1 MLVRDMGFL
10 RTVCALVAASAGIFY
25 LTSASSLSSDGRW
38 SLIGV
43 TFVSALLW
51 VLLGGRGV
59 KNDSASRVKTA
70 SNEVE
75 PDDSEDELEST
86 ELSDIPAPVVEEQNL
101 DGVSLRER
109 KLAKIQAANQSE
121 DEESSEEENYVE
133 VEVTVEN
140 VHTADEYV
148 VEVSPESVEDA
159 DIEMTVSNRRVK
171 HQEIRQRIEKRR
183 RNQLAEIR
191 ASTVRMWEQYNEG
204 EDIVALLQN
213 PEHGLNIIDEPQ
225 KPEAGHVYGA
235 TFIRLDDVTILKLRT
250 PLDSGFEEVEKK
262 PLPEGLP
269 NLEGMP
275 LPPLPDGDMPLPPL
289 PNASDA
295 LAAMKLQMD
304 ED

>member
-1 MLVRDMGFL
+1 MRDMGFL

-59 KNDSASRVKTA
+59 KNDSASRVKTT
-70 SNEVE
+70 SNQVE
-75 PDDSEDELEST
+75 SDDSEEEIEST

>member
-75 PDDSEDELEST
+75 PDDSEDEIEST

-121 DEESSEEENYVE
+121 DEESSEEETYVE

>member
-1 MLVRDMGFL
+1 MGFL

-75 PDDSEDELEST
+75 PDDSEDEIEST

-275 LPPLPDGDMPLPPL
+275 LPPLPDCLLYTSPSPRD
-289 PNASDA
+289 
-295 LAAMKLQMD
+295 
-304 ED
+304 

>member
-1 MLVRDMGFL
+1 MGFI
-10 RTVCALVAASAGIFY
+10 RTLFGLIAASAGIFY
-25 LTSASSLSSDGRW
+25 LTSASSLSDNGSW
-38 SLIGV
+38 TLIGI
-43 TFVSALLW
+43 TFGATFAW

-59 KNDSASRVKTA
+59 KPKRQVASAQSAIVTE
-70 SNEVE
+70 SSITESVSEEE
-75 PDDSEDELEST
+75 PDA
-86 ELSDIPAPVVEEQNL
+86 DIPPPVSVDDNL

-109 KLAKIQAANQSE
+109 KLAKIQAANQQDIE
-121 DEESSEEENYVE
+121 SEEEVE
-133 VEVTVEN
+133 EITTVEVTLEN

-171 HQEIRQRIEKRR
+171 HQEIRERIEKRR

-191 ASTVRMWEQYNEG
+191 ASTVRMWEQHNEG
-204 EDIVALLQN
+204 EDIVAVLQN
-213 PEHGLNIIDEPQ
+213 PDHGMDILDEPL

-235 TFIRLDDVTILKLRT
+235 TFIRLDQGTILKLRT

-262 PLPEGLP
+262 VKLPELP
-269 NLEGMP
+269 ELDGMP
-275 LPPLPDGDMPLPPL
+275 LPPLPGGNLPLPPL

-295 LAAMKLQMD
+295 LAAMKAQMD

>member
-1 MLVRDMGFL
+1 MGFL

-75 PDDSEDELEST
+75 PDDSEDEIEST

-101 DGVSLRER
+101 DGGSLRER

-213 PEHGLNIIDEPQ
+213 PEHGLNILDEPQ

>member
-1 MLVRDMGFL
+1 MRDMGFL

-59 KNDSASRVKTA
+59 KNDSASRVKTT
-70 SNEVE
+70 SNDVE
-75 PDDSEDELEST
+75 SDDSEDEIEST

>member
-1 MLVRDMGFL
+1 MRDMGFL

-25 LTSASSLSSDGRW
+25 LTSASSLSSDGKW

-59 KNDSASRVKTA
+59 KNNSTSRVKTD

-75 PDDSEDELEST
+75 FDDSEDETEPA

-121 DEESSEEENYVE
+121 DEESPDEENYVE

-235 TFIRLDDVTILKLRT
+235 TFIRLDDATILKLRT

-295 LAAMKLQMD
+295 LAAMKQQMD

>member
-1 MLVRDMGFL
+1 MGFL
-10 RTVCALVAASAGIFY
+10 RTLCGLVAASAGIFY
-25 LTSASSLSSDGRW
+25 LTSASSLSDNGSW
-38 SLIGV
+38 TLIGI
-43 TFVSALLW
+43 TFGATFAW

-59 KNDSASRVKTA
+59 KTSGQVTSAQPAIVTESISTE
-70 SNEVE
+70 SE
-75 PDDSEDELEST
+75 SEDASGA
-86 ELSDIPAPVVEEQNL
+86 DIPPPVTAEDNL

-109 KLAKIQAANQSE
+109 KLAKIQAANQQNV
-121 DEESSEEENYVE
+121 DSEEEGE
-133 VEVTVEN
+133 EITTVEVTLEN

-171 HQEIRQRIEKRR
+171 HQEIRERIEKRR

-191 ASTVRMWEQYNEG
+191 ASTVRMWEQHNEG
-204 EDIVALLQN
+204 EDIVAVLQN
-213 PEHGLNIIDEPQ
+213 PEHGMNILDEPL

-235 TFIRLDDVTILKLRT
+235 TFIRLDEGTILKLRT

-262 PLPEGLP
+262 VKLPELPGLD
-269 NLEGMP
+269 GMP
-275 LPPLPDGDMPLPPL
+275 LPPLPDGNLPLPPL

-295 LAAMKLQMD
+295 LAAMKAQMD

>member
-1 MLVRDMGFL
+1 MRDMGFL

-75 PDDSEDELEST
+75 PDDSEDEIEST

-133 VEVTVEN
+133 VEATVEN

-213 PEHGLNIIDEPQ
+213 PEHGLNILDEPQ

>member
-1 MLVRDMGFL
+1 MGFF
-10 RTVCALVAASAGIFY
+10 RTLCGLVAASAGIFY
-25 LTSASSLSSDGRW
+25 LTSASSLSDNGSW
-38 SLIGV
+38 TLIGI
-43 TFVSALLW
+43 TFGATLVW

-59 KNDSASRVKTA
+59 KSRVKTA
-70 SNEVE
+70 SVQAINTTTDQVALETE
-75 PDDSEDELEST
+75 EDVSDA
-86 ELSDIPAPVVEEQNL
+86 DIPPPVNADENL

-109 KLAKIQAANQSE
+109 KMAKIKSANQQE
-121 DEESSEEENYVE
+121 NESEEDVE
-133 VEVTVEN
+133 EPTTVEVTIEN

-191 ASTVRMWEQYNEG
+191 ASTVRMWEEHNEG
-204 EDIVALLQN
+204 EDLVAVLQN
-213 PEHGLNIIDEPQ
+213 PQHGMNVIDEPL

-235 TFIRLDDVTILKLRT
+235 TFIRLDEGTILKLRT

-262 PLPEGLP
+262 ETLPTLPGLD
-269 NLEGMP
+269 GMP
-275 LPPLPDGDMPLPPL
+275 LPPLPDGSVPLPPI

-295 LAAMKLQMD
+295 LAAIKLQMD

>member
-1 MLVRDMGFL
+1 MGFL

-75 PDDSEDELEST
+75 SDDSEDEIEST

-213 PEHGLNIIDEPQ
+213 PEHGLNILDEPQ

>member
-1 MLVRDMGFL
+1 MGFL
-10 RTVCALVAASAGIFY
+10 RTLCGLVAASAGIFY
-25 LTSASSLSSDGRW
+25 LTSASSLSENGSW
-38 SLIGV
+38 SLIGI
-43 TFVSALLW
+43 TFGATFAW

-59 KNDSASRVKTA
+59 KPGTQIATA
-70 SNEVE
+70 QPVSTVT
-75 PDDSEDELEST
+75 EST
-86 ELSDIPAPVVEEQNL
+86 TDEIEEEGTSDADIPPPVTAEDNL

-109 KLAKIQAANQSE
+109 KLAKIQAANQQDSE
-121 DEESSEEENYVE
+121 SEEEVE
-133 VEVTVEN
+133 EVVTVEVTLEN

-191 ASTVRMWEQYNEG
+191 ASTVRMWEQHNEG
-204 EDIVALLQN
+204 EDIVAVLQN
-213 PEHGLNIIDEPQ
+213 PEHGMNVLDEPQ

-235 TFIRLDDVTILKLRT
+235 TFIRLDEGTILKLRT

-262 PLPEGLP
+262 AKLPELPGLD
-269 NLEGMP
+269 GMP
-275 LPPLPDGDMPLPPL
+275 LPPLPDGNLPLPPL

>member
-1 MLVRDMGFL
+1 MRLRDMGFL
-10 RTVCALVAASAGIFY
+10 RTLCGLVAVSAGIFY
-25 LTSASSLSSDGRW
+25 LTSASNLSDNGKW
-38 SLIGV
+38 SLIGI
-43 TFVSALLW
+43 TFVATFGW

-59 KNDSASRVKTA
+59 KTVSKVTNQEEITVASEDV
-70 SNEVE
+70 V
-75 PDDSEDELEST
+75 DSEDEIISD
-86 ELSDIPAPVVEEQNL
+86 SDIPSPVTSDDL

-109 KLAKIQAANQSE
+109 KLAKIQAANQAQDDSNVQ
-121 DEESSEEENYVE
+121 DEEAVIE

-140 VHTADEYV
+140 FHTADEYV

-171 HQEIRQRIEKRR
+171 HQEIRERIEKRR

-191 ASTVRMWEQYNEG
+191 ASTVRMWEQYNDG

-213 PEHGLNIIDEPQ
+213 PDHGLNIIDEPQ
-225 KPEAGHVYGA
+225 KPAAGHVYGA
-235 TFIRLDDVTILKLRT
+235 TFIRIGEEDILKLRT

-262 PLPEGLP
+262 TKIPELPGLD
-269 NLEGMP
+269 GMP
-275 LPPLPDGDMPLPPL
+275 LPPLPDGNLPLPPL

>member
-1 MLVRDMGFL
+1 MGFL
-10 RTVCALVAASAGIFY
+10 RTLCGLVAASAGIFY
-25 LTSASSLSSDGRW
+25 LTSASSLSDNGSW
-38 SLIGV
+38 TLIGI
-43 TFVSALLW
+43 TFGATFAW

-59 KNDSASRVKTA
+59 KPSGQVTSAQPAIVTESISTE
-70 SNEVE
+70 SE
-75 PDDSEDELEST
+75 SEDASGA
-86 ELSDIPAPVVEEQNL
+86 DIPPPVTAEDNL

-109 KLAKIQAANQSE
+109 KLAKIQAANQQNVDSG
-121 DEESSEEENYVE
+121 EEGEEITT
-133 VEVTVEN
+133 VEVTLEN

-171 HQEIRQRIEKRR
+171 HQEIRERIEKRR

-191 ASTVRMWEQYNEG
+191 ASTVRMWEQHNEG
-204 EDIVALLQN
+204 EDIVAVLQN
-213 PEHGLNIIDEPQ
+213 PEHGMNILDEPL

-235 TFIRLDDVTILKLRT
+235 TFIRLDEGTILKLRT

-262 PLPEGLP
+262 VKLPELPGLD
-269 NLEGMP
+269 GMP
-275 LPPLPDGDMPLPPL
+275 LPPLPDGNLPLPPL

-295 LAAMKLQMD
+295 LAAMKAQMD

>member
-1 MLVRDMGFL
+1 MGFI
-10 RTVCALVAASAGIFY
+10 RTLFGLIAASAGIFY
-25 LTSASSLSSDGRW
+25 LTSASSLSDNGSW
-38 SLIGV
+38 TLIGI
-43 TFVSALLW
+43 TFGATFAW

-59 KNDSASRVKTA
+59 KPKRQVASAQSAIVTESSIA
-70 SNEVE
+70 ESVSEEE
-75 PDDSEDELEST
+75 PDA
-86 ELSDIPAPVVEEQNL
+86 DIPPPVSVDDNL

-109 KLAKIQAANQSE
+109 KLAKIQAANQQDIE
-121 DEESSEEENYVE
+121 SEEEVE
-133 VEVTVEN
+133 EITTVEVTLEN

-171 HQEIRQRIEKRR
+171 HQEIRERIEKRR

-191 ASTVRMWEQYNEG
+191 ASTVRMWEQHNEG
-204 EDIVALLQN
+204 EDIVAVLQN
-213 PEHGLNIIDEPQ
+213 PDHGMDILDEPL

-235 TFIRLDDVTILKLRT
+235 TFIRLDQGTILKLRT

-262 PLPEGLP
+262 VKLPELPGLD
-269 NLEGMP
+269 GMP
-275 LPPLPDGDMPLPPL
+275 LPPLPGGNLPLPPL

-295 LAAMKLQMD
+295 LAAMKAQMD

>member
-75 PDDSEDELEST
+75 PDDSEDEIEST

>member
-75 PDDSEDELEST
+75 PDDSEDKIEST

>member
-1 MLVRDMGFL
+1 MGFL
-10 RTVCALVAASAGIFY
+10 RTLCGLVAASAGIFY
-25 LTSASSLSSDGRW
+25 LTSASSLSDNGSW
-38 SLIGV
+38 TLIGI
-43 TFVSALLW
+43 TFGATFAW

-59 KNDSASRVKTA
+59 KPSGQVTA
-70 SNEVE
+70 AQPAIVTESISTESE
-75 PDDSEDELEST
+75 SEDTSGA
-86 ELSDIPAPVVEEQNL
+86 DIPPPVTAEDNL

-109 KLAKIQAANQSE
+109 KLAKIQAANQQNV
-121 DEESSEEENYVE
+121 DSEEEGE
-133 VEVTVEN
+133 EITTVEVTLEN

-171 HQEIRQRIEKRR
+171 HQEIRERIEKRR

-191 ASTVRMWEQYNEG
+191 ASTVRMWEQHNEG
-204 EDIVALLQN
+204 EDIVAVLQN
-213 PEHGLNIIDEPQ
+213 PEHGMNILDEPL

-235 TFIRLDDVTILKLRT
+235 TFIRLDEGTILKLRT

-262 PLPEGLP
+262 VKLPELPGLD
-269 NLEGMP
+269 GMP
-275 LPPLPDGDMPLPPL
+275 LPPLPDGNLPLPPL

-295 LAAMKLQMD
+295 LAAMKAQMD

>member
-1 MLVRDMGFL
+1 MGFL
-10 RTVCALVAASAGIFY
+10 RTLCGLVAASAGIFY
-25 LTSASSLSSDGRW
+25 LTSASNLSDNGKW
-38 SLIGV
+38 SLIGI
-43 TFVSALLW
+43 TFVATFGW

-59 KNDSASRVKTA
+59 KPVNKVTNQEEITVASDDV
-70 SNEVE
+70 V
-75 PDDSEDELEST
+75 DSEDEIMT
-86 ELSDIPAPVVEEQNL
+86 DSDLPAPVTTDDL

-109 KLAKIQAANQSE
+109 KLAKIQAANQAE
-121 DEESSEEENYVE
+121 DESNEEEELIEIE
-133 VEVTVEN
+133 VAVEN

-171 HQEIRQRIEKRR
+171 HQEIRERIEKRR

-191 ASTVRMWEQYNEG
+191 ASTVRMWEQYNDG
-204 EDIVALLQN
+204 EDIIALLQN
-213 PEHGLNIIDEPQ
+213 PDHGLNIIEEPQ
-225 KPEAGHVYGA
+225 KPAAGHVYGA
-235 TFIRLDDVTILKLRT
+235 TFIRIGEEDILKLRT

-262 PLPEGLP
+262 IKIPELPGLD
-269 NLEGMP
+269 GMP
-275 LPPLPDGDMPLPPL
+275 LPPLPDGNLPLPPL

>member
-1 MLVRDMGFL
+1 MGFL

-59 KNDSASRVKTA
+59 KNDSASRVKTT
-70 SNEVE
+70 SNQVE
-75 PDDSEDELEST
+75 SDDSEDEIEST

>member
-1 MLVRDMGFL
+1 MRGMGFF
-10 RTVCALVAASAGIFY
+10 RTICALVAASAGIFY
-25 LTSASSLSSDGRW
+25 LTSASSLSSDGKW

-43 TFVSALLW
+43 TFIASLMW
-51 VLLGGRGV
+51 VLLGGRRV
-59 KNDSASRVKTA
+59 KNSPSKREKTPTDTAQEEDSA
-70 SNEVE
+70 VE
-75 PDDSEDELEST
+75 Q
-86 ELSDIPAPVVEEQNL
+86 ELSDGVDIPAPVVEEQNL

-109 KLAKIQAANQSE
+109 KLAKIQAANQVEEE
-121 DEESSEEENYVE
+121 DSEEQETIAE
-133 VEVTVEN
+133 VEVTIEN

-204 EDIVALLQN
+204 EDIVGLLQN
-213 PEHGLNIIDEPQ
+213 PEHGLNVVDEPQ

-235 TFIRLDDVTILKLRT
+235 TFIRLDETTILKLRT

-262 PLPEGLP
+262 SPPEGLP
-269 NLEGMP
+269 DLGSIP
-275 LPPLPDGDMPLPPL
+275 LPPLPDGNMPMPPL

-295 LAAMKLQMD
+295 LAAMKLQLD

>member
-1 MLVRDMGFL
+1 MGFL

-75 PDDSEDELEST
+75 PDDSEDEIEST

>member
-1 MLVRDMGFL
+1 MGFL
-10 RTVCALVAASAGIFY
+10 RTLCGLVAASAGIFY
-25 LTSASSLSSDGRW
+25 LTSASSLSDNGSW
-38 SLIGV
+38 TLIGI
-43 TFVSALLW
+43 TFGATFAW

-59 KNDSASRVKTA
+59 KQGARIASAQIIDTVTEPA
-70 SNEVE
+70 MVE
-75 PDDSEDELEST
+75 T
-86 ELSDIPAPVVEEQNL
+86 EEEAADIPPPVTADENL

-109 KLAKIQAANQSE
+109 KMAKIKSANQQENDS
-121 DEESSEEENYVE
+121 DEEVEELDT
-133 VEVTVEN
+133 VEVTLEN

-148 VEVSPESVEDA
+148 VDVSPESVEDA

-191 ASTVRMWEQYNEG
+191 ASTVRMWEEHNEG
-204 EDIVALLQN
+204 EDLVAVLQN
-213 PEHGLNIIDEPQ
+213 PQHGMNVIDEPL

-235 TFIRLDDVTILKLRT
+235 TFIRLDEGTILKLRT

-262 PLPEGLP
+262 AKLPELPGLD
-269 NLEGMP
+269 GMP
-275 LPPLPDGDMPLPPL
+275 LPPLPDGNMPLPPL

>member
-75 PDDSEDELEST
+75 PDDSEDEIEST

-109 KLAKIQAANQSE
+109 KLAKIQAENQSE

-269 NLEGMP
+269 NLDGMP
-275 LPPLPDGDMPLPPL
+275 LPPLPDGDMPLSPL